1 MFMGQRRVQGT
12 GRRRRLA
19 VVAAGTVTA
28 AALVG
33 GCAGQ
38 GTSPAPGT
46 TAPPAPVTTAPPG
59 PALVPGGVTEAQ
71 AAQLCTDL
79 EGQLQSWR
87 TYTPT
92 IGKTGLNGLVGT
104 WIAKNNLNAID
115 FLQDRGRI
123 DVITTAACP
132 DIRQQAITALEIPDL
147 ASGLIGF

>member
-1 MFMGQRRVQGT
+1 MGQRRVQGT
-12 GRRRRLA
+12 GRRHRLA
-19 VVAAGTVTA
+19 VMA
-28 AALVG
+28 AAAVVT
-33 GCAGQ
+33 GCAGP
-38 GTSPAPGT
+38 GPAPAPGT
-46 TAPPAPVTTAPPG
+46 TAPPAPATTAVPG
-59 PALVPGGVTEAQ
+59 TALVPGGVTEAQ

-104 WIAKNNLNAID
+104 WIAKNNLNALD

-132 DIRQQAITALEIPDL
+132 GIRQEAVTALVIPDL

>member
-12 GRRRRLA
+12 GRRRRL
-19 VVAAGTVTA
+19 VAAGTVAA
-28 AALVG
+28 AALVA
-33 GCAGQ
+33 GCGGQ
-38 GTSPAPGT
+38 GTAPAPGT

>member
-1 MFMGQRRVQGT
+1 MQGT
-12 GRRRRLA
+12 GRRHRLA
-19 VVAAGTVTA
+19 VMAAAAVAAA
-28 AALVG
+28 AAVT
-33 GCAGQ
+33 GCAGPPPA
-38 GTSPAPGT
+38 PAPGS
-46 TAPPAPVTTAPPG
+46 TAPPAPATTAVPG
-59 PALVPGGVTEAQ
+59 TALVAGGVTEAQ

-104 WIAKNNLNAID
+104 WIAKNNLNALD

-132 DIRQQAITALEIPDL
+132 GVRQEAVTALVIPDL

>member
-1 MFMGQRRVQGT
+1 MGQRRVQGT
-12 GRRRRLA
+12 GRRHRPA
-19 VVAAGTVTA
+19 VVAAAAVA
-28 AALVG
+28 AAAVVT
-33 GCAGQ
+33 GCAGP
-38 GTSPAPGT
+38 GPAPAPGT
-46 TAPPAPVTTAPPG
+46 TPPPATTAVPG
-59 PALVPGGVTEAQ
+59 PGLVPGGVTDAQ

-104 WIAKNNLNAID
+104 WIAKNNLNALD

-132 DIRQQAITALEIPDL
+132 GIRQEAVTALVIPDL

>member
-1 MFMGQRRVQGT
+1 MGQRRVQGT

-19 VVAAGTVTA
+19 VVAAGA
-28 AALVG
+28 AAAATLVA

-38 GTSPAPGT
+38 GTSSAPGT
-46 TAPPAPVTTAPPG
+46 TAPPAPVTAAPLG
-59 PALVPGGVTEAQ
+59 PALVPGGVTQAQ
-71 AAQLCTDL
+71 AVQLCTDL

>member
-1 MFMGQRRVQGT
+1 MRVRRASQT
-12 GRRRRLA
+12 GHRRRPAAL
-19 VVAAGTVTA
+19 AAGAVA
-28 AALVG
+28 LAALT

-38 GTSPAPGT
+38 GTAPAPQSAVPT
-46 TAPPAPVTTAPPG
+46 SSRAAPPG
-59 PALVPGGVTEAQ
+59 VAAVPGGVTEAQ
-71 AAQLCTDL
+71 ATQLCRDL

-104 WIAKNNLNAID
+104 WIAQNNLNALD

-132 DIRQQAITALEIPDL
+132 DIRQEAVTALEIPDL

>member
-1 MFMGQRRVQGT
+1 MFMGQRRVHGF
-12 GRRRRLA
+12 GRRHRLA
-19 VVAAGTVTA
+19 AAAAGTVAA
-28 AALVG
+28 AALVA

-38 GTSPAPGT
+38 GPAPAPGT
-46 TAPPAPVTTAPPG
+46 TAPPPPATTAVPDT
-59 PALVPGGVTEAQ
+59 ALAPGGVTEAQ

-104 WIAKNNLNAID
+104 WIAKNNLNALD
-115 FLQDRGRI
+115 FLQDRARI

>member
-1 MFMGQRRVQGT
+1 MGQRRVQGT
-12 GRRRRLA
+12 GRRHRLA
-19 VVAAGTVTA
+19 VMAAAAVAAA
-28 AALVG
+28 AAVT
-33 GCAGQ
+33 GCAGPPPA
-38 GTSPAPGT
+38 PAPGS
-46 TAPPAPVTTAPPG
+46 TAPPAPATTAVPG
-59 PALVPGGVTEAQ
+59 TALVAGGVTEAQ

-104 WIAKNNLNAID
+104 WIAKNNLNALD

-132 DIRQQAITALEIPDL
+132 GVRQEAVTALVIPDL

>member
-1 MFMGQRRVQGT
+1 MFMRQRCVQGT
-12 GRRRRLA
+12 GRRHRLA
-19 VVAAGTVTA
+19 VAAAGTVA
-28 AALVG
+28 VAALVT

-46 TAPPAPVTTAPPG
+46 TAPPAPATTAVPG

-104 WIAKNNLNAID
+104 WIAKNNLNALD

>member
-1 MFMGQRRVQGT
+1 M
-12 GRRRRLA
+12 RRRPA
-19 VVAAGTVTA
+19 TVAAP
-28 AALVG
+28 AALAAGAVALAALT

-38 GTSPAPGT
+38 GTAPAPQSAVPT
-46 TAPPAPVTTAPPG
+46 SSRAAPPG
-59 PALVPGGVTEAQ
+59 VAAVPGGVTEAQ
-71 AAQLCTDL
+71 ATQLCRDL

-104 WIAKNNLNAID
+104 WIAQNNLNALD

-132 DIRQQAITALEIPDL
+132 DIRQEAVTALEIPDL

>member
-12 GRRRRLA
+12 GRRHRLA
-19 VVAAGTVTA
+19 VMAAAAVAAAAVVT
-28 AALVG
+28 
-33 GCAGQ
+33 GCAGPPPA
-38 GTSPAPGT
+38 PAPGS
-46 TAPPAPVTTAPPG
+46 TAPPAPATTAVPG
-59 PALVPGGVTEAQ
+59 TALVAGGVTEAQ

-104 WIAKNNLNAID
+104 WIAKNNLNALD

-132 DIRQQAITALEIPDL
+132 GVRQEAVTALVIPDL

>member
-1 MFMGQRRVQGT
+1 MFMGQRRVHGS
-12 GRRRRLA
+12 GRRHRLA
-19 VVAAGTVTA
+19 VAAAGTVAA
-28 AALVG
+28 AALVT

-38 GTSPAPGT
+38 SPTPAPGT
-46 TAPPAPVTTAPPG
+46 TAPPPATTVVPG
-59 PALVPGGVTEAQ
+59 TALVPGGVTEAQ

-104 WIAKNNLNAID
+104 WIAKNNLNGLD
-115 FLQDRGRI
+115 FLQDRARI
-123 DVITTAACP
+123 DAITTAACP

>member
-12 GRRRRLA
+12 GRRHRPAVMAAAAVAAAA
-19 VVAAGTVTA
+19 VVT
-28 AALVG
+28 
-33 GCAGQ
+33 GCAGP
-38 GTSPAPGT
+38 GPAPGT
-46 TAPPAPVTTAPPG
+46 TAAPAPATTAVPG
-59 PALVPGGVTEAQ
+59 PGLVPGGVTEAQ

-104 WIAKNNLNAID
+104 WIAKNNLNALD

-132 DIRQQAITALEIPDL
+132 GIRQEAVTALVIPDL

>member
-1 MFMGQRRVQGT
+1 MFMRQRCVQGT
-12 GRRRRLA
+12 GRRHRLA
-19 VVAAGTVTA
+19 FAAAGTMAV
-28 AALVG
+28 AALVT

-46 TAPPAPVTTAPPG
+46 TAPPAPATTAVPG

-104 WIAKNNLNAID
+104 WIAKNNLNALD
-115 FLQDRGRI
+115 FLQHRGRI
-123 DVITTAACP
+123 DMITTAACP

>member
-1 MFMGQRRVQGT
+1 MFMRVRRASQT
-12 GRRRRLA
+12 GHRRRPAAL
-19 VVAAGTVTA
+19 AAGAVALA
-28 AALVG
+28 AALT

-38 GTSPAPGT
+38 GTAPAPQSAVPT
-46 TAPPAPVTTAPPG
+46 SSRAVEPG
-59 PALVPGGVTEAQ
+59 VAAVPGGVTEAQ
-71 AAQLCTDL
+71 AAQLCRDL

-104 WIAKNNLNAID
+104 WIAQNNLNALD

-132 DIRQQAITALEIPDL
+132 DIRQEAVTALEIPDL

>member
-12 GRRRRLA
+12 GRRHRLA
-19 VVAAGTVTA
+19 VMAAAAVAAA
-28 AALVG
+28 AAVT
-33 GCAGQ
+33 GCAGPPPA
-38 GTSPAPGT
+38 PAPGS
-46 TAPPAPVTTAPPG
+46 TAPPAPATTAVPG
-59 PALVPGGVTEAQ
+59 TALVAGGVTEAQ

-104 WIAKNNLNAID
+104 WIAKNNLNALD

-132 DIRQQAITALEIPDL
+132 GVRQEAVTALVIPDL

>member
-1 MFMGQRRVQGT
+1 MGQRRVQGT
-12 GRRRRLA
+12 GRRHRLA
-19 VVAAGTVTA
+19 VMTA
-28 AALVG
+28 AAVAAAAVVT
-33 GCAGQ
+33 GCAGPPPA
-38 GTSPAPGT
+38 PAPGS
-46 TAPPAPVTTAPPG
+46 TAPPAPATTAVPG
-59 PALVPGGVTEAQ
+59 TALVAGGVTEAQ

-104 WIAKNNLNAID
+104 WIAKNNLNALD
-115 FLQDRGRI
+115 FLQDRARI

-132 DIRQQAITALEIPDL
+132 GVRQEAVTALVIPDL

>member
-12 GRRRRLA
+12 GRRHRLA
-19 VVAAGTVTA
+19 VMVAAAVA
-28 AALVG
+28 AAAVVT
-33 GCAGQ
+33 GCAGPPPA
-38 GTSPAPGT
+38 PAPGS
-46 TAPPAPVTTAPPG
+46 TAPPAPATTAVPG
-59 PALVPGGVTEAQ
+59 TALVAGGVTEAQ

-104 WIAKNNLNAID
+104 WIAKNNLNALD

-132 DIRQQAITALEIPDL
+132 GIRQEAVTALVIPDL

>member
-1 MFMGQRRVQGT
+1 MGQRRVQGT
-12 GRRRRLA
+12 GRRHRPAVMAAAAVAAAA
-19 VVAAGTVTA
+19 VVT
-28 AALVG
+28 
-33 GCAGQ
+33 GCAGP
-38 GTSPAPGT
+38 GPAPAPGT
-46 TAPPAPVTTAPPG
+46 TPPPATTAVPG
-59 PALVPGGVTEAQ
+59 PGLVPGGVTEAQ

-104 WIAKNNLNAID
+104 WIAKNNLNALD

-132 DIRQQAITALEIPDL
+132 GVRQEAVTALVIPDL

>member
-1 MFMGQRRVQGT
+1 MFMGQRRVHGF
-12 GRRRRLA
+12 GRRHRLA
-19 VVAAGTVTA
+19 VTAAGTVAA
-28 AALVG
+28 AALVT

-38 GTSPAPGT
+38 SPAPAPGT
-46 TAPPAPVTTAPPG
+46 TAPPPATTVVPG
-59 PALVPGGVTEAQ
+59 TALVPGGVTEAQ

-104 WIAKNNLNAID
+104 WIAKNNLNALD
-115 FLQDRGRI
+115 FLQDRARI

-132 DIRQQAITALEIPDL
+132 DIRQQAITALEVPDL

>member
-1 MFMGQRRVQGT
+1 MQQRGLFRT
-12 GRRRRLA
+12 GRGHHL
-19 VVAAGTVTA
+19 VVLAAGTIALAAVVT
-28 AALVG
+28 

-38 GTSPAPGT
+38 GT
-46 TAPPAPVTTAPPG
+46 PPAPDSIPPSPTAVAGPG
-59 PALVPGGVTEAQ
+59 VALVPGAVTEAQ
-71 AAQLCTDL
+71 ATQLCTDI

-104 WIAKNNLNAID
+104 WIAKNNLNALD
-115 FLQDRGRI
+115 FLGDRGRI

-132 DIRQQAITALEIPDL
+132 DIRQGAVTALEIPDL

>member
-1 MFMGQRRVQGT
+1 MGQRRVQGT
-12 GRRRRLA
+12 GRRHRLA
-19 VVAAGTVTA
+19 VMAAAAVAAAATVT
-28 AALVG
+28 
-33 GCAGQ
+33 GCAGPPPA
-38 GTSPAPGT
+38 PAPGS
-46 TAPPAPVTTAPPG
+46 TAPPAPATTAVPG
-59 PALVPGGVTEAQ
+59 TALVAGGVTEAQ

-104 WIAKNNLNAID
+104 WIAKNNLNALD

-132 DIRQQAITALEIPDL
+132 GIRQEAVTALVIPDL

>member
-1 MFMGQRRVQGT
+1 MGQRRVQGT
-12 GRRRRLA
+12 GRRHRLA
-19 VVAAGTVTA
+19 VMAAAAVAAAAVVT
-28 AALVG
+28 
-33 GCAGQ
+33 GCAGP
-38 GTSPAPGT
+38 GPAPAPGT
-46 TAPPAPVTTAPPG
+46 TPPPATTAVPG
-59 PALVPGGVTEAQ
+59 PGLVPGGVTEAQ

-104 WIAKNNLNAID
+104 WIAKNNLNALD

-132 DIRQQAITALEIPDL
+132 GIRQEAVTALVIPDL

>member
-1 MFMGQRRVQGT
+1 MFMGQRHVHGT
-12 GRRRRLA
+12 GRRHRLA
-19 VVAAGTVTA
+19 VMAAGTVA
-28 AALVG
+28 AAAVVT
-33 GCAGQ
+33 GCAGP
-38 GTSPAPGT
+38 GPAPAPGS
-46 TAPPAPVTTAPPG
+46 TAPPAPATTVVPG
-59 PALVPGGVTEAQ
+59 TALVPGGVTEAQ

-104 WIAKNNLNAID
+104 WIAQNNLNALD

-132 DIRQQAITALEIPDL
+132 GIRQEAVTALEIPDL

>member
-1 MFMGQRRVQGT
+1 MRRT
-12 GRRRRLA
+12 GPRPRTRHHRA
-19 VVAAGTVTA
+19 PA
-28 AALVG
+28 AATTAV
-33 GCAGQ
+33 
-38 GTSPAPGT
+38 PGT
-46 TAPPAPVTTAPPG
+46 
-59 PALVPGGVTEAQ
+59 ALVPGGVTEAQ

-104 WIAKNNLNAID
+104 WIAKNNLNALD
-115 FLQDRGRI
+115 FLQDRARI

>member
-1 MFMGQRRVQGT
+1 M
-12 GRRRRLA
+12 A
-19 VVAAGTVTA
+19 A
-28 AALVG
+28 AALIT

-38 GTSPAPGT
+38 GPAPAPGT
-46 TAPPAPVTTAPPG
+46 TAPPPPATTAVPG
-59 PALVPGGVTEAQ
+59 TGPVPGGVTEAQ

-104 WIAKNNLNAID
+104 WIAKNNLNALD
-115 FLQDRGRI
+115 FLQDRARI

>member
-1 MFMGQRRVQGT
+1 MFMGQRRVQDT
-12 GRRRRLA
+12 GRRHRLA
-19 VVAAGTVTA
+19 VMAAAAVAAA
-28 AALVG
+28 AAVT
-33 GCAGQ
+33 GCAGPPPA
-38 GTSPAPGT
+38 PAPGS
-46 TAPPAPVTTAPPG
+46 TAPPAPATTAVPG
-59 PALVPGGVTEAQ
+59 TALVSGGVTEAQ

-104 WIAKNNLNAID
+104 WIAKNNLNALD

-132 DIRQQAITALEIPDL
+132 GVRQEAVTALAIPDL

>member
-12 GRRRRLA
+12 GRRHRPA
-19 VVAAGTVTA
+19 VVAAAAVA
-28 AALVG
+28 AAAVVT
-33 GCAGQ
+33 GCAGP
-38 GTSPAPGT
+38 GPAPAPGT
-46 TAPPAPVTTAPPG
+46 TPPPATTAVPG
-59 PALVPGGVTEAQ
+59 PGLVPGGVTDAQ

-104 WIAKNNLNAID
+104 WIAKNNLNALD

-132 DIRQQAITALEIPDL
+132 GIRQEAVTALVIPDL